1 MPKKYERDEIIL
13 IGQQQTL
20 HTLRPLDIWITMET
34 S

>member
-20 HTLRPLDIWITMET
+20 HTLRPLDI
-34 S
+34 